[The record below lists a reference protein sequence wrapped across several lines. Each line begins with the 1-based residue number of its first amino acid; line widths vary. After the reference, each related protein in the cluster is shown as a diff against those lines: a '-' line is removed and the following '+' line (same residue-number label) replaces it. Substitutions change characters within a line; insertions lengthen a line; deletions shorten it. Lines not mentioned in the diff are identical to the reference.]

1 MPDSIIGCLLHLVL
15 FYVKAKSVFMD
26 NTSRRE
32 FLKKAILESTAM
44 FSVGFLLLKGNEN
57 FISGLFSSPSATSFP
72 NSYKNNPSGKEAMF
86 YQKLANNVVRC
97 QLCPHRCSIAD
108 GKSGFCRVRKNNSG
122 KLYSM
127 VYGRPCTVDIGPIE
141 KAPLYH
147 FIPGHRRLCL
157 ATVGCNLR
165 CKYCH
170 NWQISQSSPG
180 QLREHDMSAD
190 DIVNEAIRRGVKS
203 VSFTYTEPTIFYE
216 YLYDISRIAK
226 RRGLKTSIVSN
237 GFINSEP
244 LRKLI
249 PYLDAVKIDLKAFN
263 EDFYR
268 DISSA
273 RLEPVMQTLR
283 ILKEENAFFEIVNLI
298 VPTLNDDSDEIRK
311 MCIWISDTLGKDVP
325 IHFSRF
331 SPSYKLTN
339 LSSTPVSTLEQAVSI
354 AFESGL
360 KYAYIGNV
368 PGHKYNSTYCPKCRE
383 RLIHRTHFSVLSYN
397 LEEGDCSFCGYS
409 IHGIWK
415 KM

>member
-1 MPDSIIGCLLHLVL
+1 
-15 FYVKAKSVFMD
+15 
-26 NTSRRE
+26 
-32 FLKKAILESTAM
+32 
-44 FSVGFLLLKGNEN
+44 
-57 FISGLFSSPSATSFP
+57 
-72 NSYKNNPSGKEAMF
+72 MF
-86 YQKLANNVVRC
+86 YQKLANNVVSC
-97 QLCPHRCSIAD
+97 QLCPHRCTIAESE
-108 GKSGFCRVRKNNSG
+108 SGFCRVRKNNSG

-180 QLREHDMSAD
+180 QLREHDMSAE

-216 YLYDISRIAK
+216 YMYDISRIAK

-263 EDFYR
+263 ENFYR

-273 RLEPVMQTLR
+273 RLKPVLETLKV
-283 ILKEENAFFEIVNLI
+283 LKEENKFFEMVNLI
-298 VPTLNDDSDEIRK
+298 VPTLNDDSDEIRN
-311 MCIWISDTLGKDVP
+311 MCEWINKSLGSNTP

-331 SPSYKLTN
+331 SPTYKLTN
-339 LSSTPVSTLEQAVSI
+339 LPSTPVSTLEEAVKI
-354 AFESGL
+354 AFAAGL
-360 KYAYIGNV
+360 KYVYIGNV
-368 PGHKYNSTYCPKCRE
+368 PGHKHNSTYCPECRE
-383 RLIHRTHFSVLSYN
+383 RLIHRTHFSVLSNN
-397 LEEGDCSFCGYS
+397 LQNGNCQFCGYR
-409 IHGIWK
+409 IHGIW
-415 KM
+415 